1 MKPVIYGLAGPTL
14 RDAEAAFLSDADP
27 WGIILF
33 ARNIESRAGLRALTD
48 RLRDH
53 LNNPNLPIFIDQE
66 GGRVA
71 RLKPPLVP
79 LYPAMGLYGEIYKN
93 DKARAIEA
101 ARLGAALLAQDLVQ
115 LGIHVTCAPCLD
127 LRLPQMSDVI
137 GDRSFGAD
145 VETVVDLG
153 RAVLDGLD
161 MGGALPVI
169 KHIPG
174 HGRAR
179 VDSHVALP
187 IIDDDVPTLKATDFE
202 VFRQLNEPL
211 MAMTGHLRFASVDAG
226 ETSTF
231 SKTLIE
237 SVIRGFI
244 GFDGLLM
251 SDDISMGALS
261 GPMDKRV
268 DKCLAAG
275 CDVVLHCN
283 GELAEMQAINA
294 ALPAQTNAA
303 AARRMGAVDA
313 SLADLSS
320 DVPVGARKV
329 WGELVADVFPEA
341 QNAV

>member
-1 MKPVIYGLAGPTL
+1 MKPVIYGLSGPTVS
-14 RDAEAAFLSDADP
+14 DAEAGFLSEARP

-33 ARNIESRAGLRALTD
+33 ARNILSHDGLRALTD
-48 RLRDH
+48 DLRER

-71 RLKPPLVP
+71 RLKPPLAP
-79 LYPAMGLYGEIYKN
+79 LYPPMGLYGEIYKN

-101 ARLGAALLAQDLVQ
+101 ARLGAALLAQDLVAS
-115 LGIHVTCAPCLD
+115 GITITCAPCLD
-127 LRLPQMSDVI
+127 LRLPEMSEII
-137 GDRSFGAD
+137 GDRSFGGE
-145 VETVVDLG
+145 VEAVVDLG

-179 VDSHVALP
+179 VDSHIDLP
-187 IIDDDVPTLKATDFE
+187 IIDDDVPTLKANDFE

-231 SKTLIE
+231 SKPVIDG
-237 SVIRGFI
+237 VIRGFI

-261 GPMDKRV
+261 GPMEERV
-268 DKCLAAG
+268 RKCLNAG

-283 GELAEMQAINA
+283 GDMAEMLEIDK
-294 ALPAQTNAA
+294 ALPDRPEVD
-303 AARRMGAVDA
+303 AARRMQSVDTALA
-313 SLADLSS
+313 SLSC
-320 DVPVGARKV
+320 DVPAGARKV